1 MVKLHAAFC
10 ESSSTCDA
18 SRQAARVDGRVR
30 GAQSCAVDHSTS
42 HKVKE
47 ND

>member
-1 MVKLHAAFC
+1 MVQYEGIARLARVM
-10 ESSSTCDA
+10 
-18 SRQAARVDGRVR
+18 RQAARAGGRAR